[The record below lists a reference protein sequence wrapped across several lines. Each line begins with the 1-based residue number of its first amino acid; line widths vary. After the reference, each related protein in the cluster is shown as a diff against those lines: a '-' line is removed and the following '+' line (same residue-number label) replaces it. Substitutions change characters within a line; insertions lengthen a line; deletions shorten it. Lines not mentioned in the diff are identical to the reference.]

1 MLTQDVRCGHKK
13 KCKTQDTDMDTR
25 RKRWTQEKMRDAR
38 HKTQDTDARHRLELL
53 EIFDSLCK
61 SLRILGWLI
70 LVAGIWLWMIL
81 SIDLLIVV
89 FQ

>member
-1 MLTQDVRCGHKK
+1 MR
-13 KCKTQDTDMDTR
+13 
-25 RKRWTQEKMRDAR
+25 TQEKMQDTRHRHGHKTQEVDTRKNAR
-38 HKTQDTDARHRLELL
+38 RKTQDTDARHRLELL